1 MWKFQKARQV
11 SLRRDLYLRTLNAS
25 DVGVAVR
32 GMSVLRP
39 PGFTPDSNETM
50 AKLLRSWE
58 AELPKGELKAF
69 RRRVAEPKQASSTA
83 HAV

>member
-1 MWKFQKARQV
+1 
-11 SLRRDLYLRTLNAS
+11 
-25 DVGVAVR
+25 
-32 GMSVLRP
+32 MSVLRP

-69 RRRVAEPKQASSTA
+69 RRRVAEPKQAIPPRTQCERREEWRGRLRDRLE
-83 HAV
+83 